1 MENSIEYNK
10 LLNHSEN
17 LISNWFDKG
26 KGLRSKD
33 LKNFTSGD
41 GNNDG
46 FEKITKNILKKAI
59 ELFELENRALIN
71 GDYITD
77 PDEMYD
83 GQRMDNHVYIDDKL
97 VLVEENRAWI
107 DKPFYTLKRAVVKAF
122 MELPHTKQK
131 LSPDVEFLFSSLA
144 KDVTNSTIDT
154 SEHLYGYGDKI
165 TEVNFSGYPRR
176 SEKFNYF
183 DNGYDKEE
191 LIKYIKT
198 LCRVFKKY
206 AK

>member
-59 ELFELENRALIN
+59 DQWLNI
-71 GDYITD
+71 
-77 PDEMYD
+77 
-83 GQRMDNHVYIDDKL
+83 V
-97 VLVEENRAWI
+97 
-107 DKPFYTLKRAVVKAF
+107 
-122 MELPHTKQK
+122 
-131 LSPDVEFLFSSLA
+131 
-144 KDVTNSTIDT
+144 
-154 SEHLYGYGDKI
+154 
-165 TEVNFSGYPRR
+165 
-176 SEKFNYF
+176 
-183 DNGYDKEE
+183 
-191 LIKYIKT
+191 
-198 LCRVFKKY
+198 RV
-206 AK
+206 

>member
-122 MELPHTKQK
+122 MELPHTKEK

-144 KDVTNSTIDT
+144 KDVTDSTIST

-183 DNGYDKEE
+183 DNGYSREE